1 MAKTIGSRYLSYIGI
16 VRMVWNFAD
25 LLLILIKFFYMTSLF
40 KSRKLFELINWT
52 TLIFYILFSIS
63 KRLLN
68 GDFMIIPFILF
79 IANCLIIIEFAYRFF
94 IKKDNDIEVKGWG
107 YLFQFII
114 NLGFAVYI
122 YYYYLGF

>member
-1 MAKTIGSRYLSYIGI
+1 
-16 VRMVWNFAD
+16 
-25 LLLILIKFFYMTSLF
+25 MTSLF